1 MFEQMSLA
9 VSRFSGLDC
18 AELKGPYQLAV
29 LAQEHGILV
38 GYGSESVEIAE
49 ASGEVSALLSVDPGT
64 PLLRLDRVVYSLDHV
79 PLEWRMAYCKLTAV
93 KYITALRT

>member
-1 MFEQMSLA
+1 MFEHMSLA

-18 AELKGPYQLAV
+18 SELKGPYQLAV